1 MKKLLSLLMALLM
14 VLSLTS
20 AAAESAME
28 TTISLTLDS
37 ETMGSMI
44 QPLGGMTSEEELA
57 LISAVLELVNQS
69 STVITA
75 GGTGLAFACSC
86 VARAGPAFPRG

>member
-1 MKKLLSLLMALLM
+1 MKKLLTLLMALLM

-20 AAAESAME
+20 AAAESAMQ

-44 QPLGGMTSEEELA
+44 QQPKAEG
-57 LISAVLELVNQS
+57 
-69 STVITA
+69 
-75 GGTGLAFACSC
+75 
-86 VARAGPAFPRG
+86 RRGRKCPH